1 MEGEGGREGKRLLMG
16 CSMSNIRILAE
27 TMGSRKERYEMVL
40 DGGGAEMGE
49 EEETVLALGTRLANK
64 EIRASAIPLVHS
76 EAHIS
81 L

>member
-1 MEGEGGREGKRLLMG
+1 
-16 CSMSNIRILAE
+16 MSNIRILAE

-40 DGGGAEMGE
+40 DGGGAEEEE

>member
-1 MEGEGGREGKRLLMG
+1 MG

-40 DGGGAEMGE
+40 DGGGAEEE

>member
-1 MEGEGGREGKRLLMG
+1 
-16 CSMSNIRILAE
+16 
-27 TMGSRKERYEMVL
+27 MGSRRERYEMVL
-40 DGGGAEMGE
+40 ELDGGGAEE
-49 EEETVLALGTRLANK
+49 EVETVLALGTRLANK

>member
-1 MEGEGGREGKRLLMG
+1 MG

-27 TMGSRKERYEMVL
+27 TMGSRRERYEMVL
-40 DGGGAEMGE
+40 DGGGAEMGEE